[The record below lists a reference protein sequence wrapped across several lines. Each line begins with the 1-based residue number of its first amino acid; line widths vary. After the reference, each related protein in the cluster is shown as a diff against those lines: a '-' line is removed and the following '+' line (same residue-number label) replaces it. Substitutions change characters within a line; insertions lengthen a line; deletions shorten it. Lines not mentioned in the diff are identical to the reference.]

1 MLANEHPARLMQRAG
16 HKNYETT
23 KGYISLAGRVFHEDA
38 DALAAMRL
46 GSRTDAQE
54 AVEASD

>member
-1 MLANEHPARLMQRAG
+1 MQRAG